1 MAPLIRPRFFLEAC
15 ATGVSGLAI
24 MSDCECD
31 ITRNSVARPR
41 PHMGLSPVLEN
52 EGPSEARRVLFTVG
66 DLMLLKET
74 EYAWARLSAVLHKDD
89 SLHVVHVETAESV
102 EVSSHRG
109 GVVFPVFNDRKEPR
123 RKWLPSF
130 CDLTPFKDHRVLLLK
145 SRPGV
150 TVEQAILRYIE
161 EFSIDLV
168 VMASRDLSTA
178 ARLLCGSTTS
188 EVVRLSSCPVMVIR
202 RPFFAVQPP
211 PKPAHPGR
219 RSIVIALAYQTPGE
233 SMKIVTWAITNGIL
247 LTSDD
252 VVIVSAVKHTS
263 QKAKAR
269 SALVACC
276 EAVSAHKAKFQ
287 PNVEPL
293 VPQVLIGEFAGSA
306 IATAVAAA
314 GAVSFLICGST
325 KTGLSRL
332 LGSVSSYFIQNA
344 TCPVIVVRDQGNL

>member
-1 MAPLIRPRFFLEAC
+1 MYLRWAPLIRPRFFFLEAC
-15 ATGVSGLAI
+15 TTGVSGLAI

-66 DLMLLKET
+66 DLMMLKET

-150 TVEQAILRYIE
+150 TVEQAILRYLPYQGG
-161 EFSIDLV
+161 FF
-168 VMASRDLSTA
+168 
-178 ARLLCGSTTS
+178 
-188 EVVRLSSCPVMVIR
+188 LSSLP
-202 RPFFAVQPP
+202 PAV
-211 PKPAHPGR
+211 
-219 RSIVIALAYQTPGE
+219 
-233 SMKIVTWAITNGIL
+233 
-247 LTSDD
+247 
-252 VVIVSAVKHTS
+252 
-263 QKAKAR
+263 
-269 SALVACC
+269 
-276 EAVSAHKAKFQ
+276 
-287 PNVEPL
+287 PL
-293 VPQVLIGEFAGSA
+293 
-306 IATAVAAA
+306 
-314 GAVSFLICGST
+314 
-325 KTGLSRL
+325 R
-332 LGSVSSYFIQNA
+332 
-344 TCPVIVVRDQGNL
+344 

>member
-1 MAPLIRPRFFLEAC
+1 MNVSALGPIDKASFFFLEAC
-15 ATGVSGLAI
+15 TTGVSGLAI

-66 DLMLLKET
+66 DLMMLKET

-150 TVEQAILRYIE
+150 TVEQAILRYLPYQPIRE
-161 EFSIDLV
+161 
-168 VMASRDLSTA
+168 
-178 ARLLCGSTTS
+178 GSS
-188 EVVRLSSCPVMVIR
+188 SRLSR
-202 RPFFAVQPP
+202 RPFPFANAAPHSLSLSLSSGTSKSFRSTLWSWPP
-211 PKPAHPGR
+211 G
-219 RSIVIALAYQTPGE
+219 
-233 SMKIVTWAITNGIL
+233 
-247 LTSDD
+247 
-252 VVIVSAVKHTS
+252 
-263 QKAKAR
+263 
-269 SALVACC
+269 
-276 EAVSAHKAKFQ
+276 
-287 PNVEPL
+287 
-293 VPQVLIGEFAGSA
+293 
-306 IATAVAAA
+306 
-314 GAVSFLICGST
+314 
-325 KTGLSRL
+325 
-332 LGSVSSYFIQNA
+332 
-344 TCPVIVVRDQGNL
+344 TCPRRPGSSAEARQARWCACHRALSW